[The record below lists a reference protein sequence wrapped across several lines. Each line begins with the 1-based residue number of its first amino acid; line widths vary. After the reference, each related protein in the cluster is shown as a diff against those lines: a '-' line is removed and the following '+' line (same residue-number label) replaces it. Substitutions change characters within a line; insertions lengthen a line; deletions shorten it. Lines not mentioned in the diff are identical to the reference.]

1 MRSPN
6 GPRTSHETSPRPP
19 AIGIGKLLRLAHMAF
34 SREFRNRLA
43 RHGVTFGEFVHLE
56 RLWDEDGLTQT
67 ELSNR
72 VGIVTASSTQIIGT
86 LEKRGFISRKRN
98 LRDRRHINVF
108 LTATGRRLKQKLL
121 SCARETNRIARSGLS
136 AAEILSLFASIG
148 KIIQNL
154 ERTSPDD
161 TATARPTPPARNGR
175 AGVRRT

>member
-1 MRSPN
+1 MKTMGSLN
-6 GPRTSHETSPRPP
+6 GPRTSPEPSPRPP

-34 SREFRNRLA
+34 SREFRIRLA

-56 RLWDEDGLTQT
+56 RLWDEDGVTQT
-67 ELSNR
+67 ELSHR

-98 LRDRRHINVF
+98 HQDRRHINVF
-108 LTATGRRLKQKLL
+108 LTTTGRRLEQTLL

-154 ERTSPDD
+154 EKASLDD
-161 TATARPTPPARNGR
+161 TAKAPAQRRRTGVRPT
-175 AGVRRT
+175 